1 MEGKGA
7 FEATWMLF
15 RGFENTL
22 MDIVLNPERVKKMS
36 ERAVNA
42 IIKLGLMVK
51 EECEVD
57 GIWITDDLGASKGS
71 LFQPSTIST
80 DFQGKSPKNG
90 RSL

>member
-7 FEATWMLF
+7 LRLPGCSFGDLKH
-15 RGFENTL
+15 
-22 MDIVLNPERVKKMS
+22 LNGYCPESRESEEMS

-57 GIWITDDLGASKGS
+57 GI
-71 LFQPSTIST
+71 
-80 DFQGKSPKNG
+80 
-90 RSL
+90 